1 MHSLKLTVL
10 VEDGTDL
17 DMEVRVVSLSP
28 PGASVSTIRPRI
40 VAAAIEA
47 PGPDDEYVLGG
58 YAGI

>member
-17 DMEVRVVSLSP
+17 DMEVRVVSATV
-28 PGASVSTIRPRI
+28 PGASVSTIQPRI
-40 VAAAIEA
+40 AAVTTEA
-47 PGPDDEYVLGG
+47 THADDDYVLGG